1 MDFERVT
8 VTGKVTAEPTDIGS
22 KSERTAVV
30 LETEEGQKFV
40 LQRQTG
46 PSFGDS
52 ALDKL
57 VGEKIT
63 TNGFADGRT
72 LIMEDWK
79 LSP

>member
-8 VTGKVTAEPTDIGS
+8 ITGKVTSERTDVGS
-22 KSERTAVV
+22 KSERKAVV

-46 PSFGDS
+46 PSYGDV
-52 ALDKL
+52 ALDQL

-63 TNGFADGRT
+63 TNGFASGGT

-79 LSP
+79 VSR